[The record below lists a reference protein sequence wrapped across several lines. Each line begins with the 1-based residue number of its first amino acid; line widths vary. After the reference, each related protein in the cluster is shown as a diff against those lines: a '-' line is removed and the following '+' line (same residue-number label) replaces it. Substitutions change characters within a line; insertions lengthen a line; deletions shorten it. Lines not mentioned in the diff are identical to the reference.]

1 MNVKLFW
8 RFLIVSGLVLAILF
22 GVYVYKFS
30 KPRLVFCDVG
40 QGTGVLATMGEF
52 QFVYDTGPK
61 NGKFLSCLSRNM
73 PFWDKCIEV
82 VVISHWDS
90 DHSGGLDEVDDYYK
104 IDKLFSSQNN
114 EQYSYSRILALND
127 SLTTSWM
134 EFWVVWTDE
143 KSESNYGSVVAVLTI
158 GELKSLLMGDVP
170 IEVEEELLWS
180 RVKRDMGLAEKLKD
194 VDVILVG
201 HHGSKNSTG
210 KEWLEFIKPK
220 EAVIS
225 VGDNKFGHPSNE
237 VLDRLT
243 TAKVDVYRTDIEG
256 DIVFTD
262 FKDPANVER

>member
-1 MNVKLFW
+1 M
-8 RFLIVSGLVLAILF
+8 
-22 GVYVYKFS
+22 
-30 KPRLVFCDVG
+30 FCDVG

-73 PFWDKCIEV
+73 PFWDKRIEV

-90 DHSGGLDEVDDYYK
+90 DHSGGLDEVDEYYK
-104 IDKLFSSQNN
+104 IDSLYSNQIN
-114 EQYSYSRILALND
+114 EQISYSNVLALKD
-127 SLTTSWM
+127 TIKTSWM
-134 EFWVVWTDE
+134 EFWVVWTDD
-143 KSESNYGSVVAVLTI
+143 KSEPNYGSVVAVLTI
-158 GELKSLLMGDVP
+158 EELKSLLMGDVP
-170 IEVEEELLWS
+170 IEVEEELMWS
-180 RVKRDMGLAEKLKD
+180 RILRDDALAEKLEG

-243 TAKVDVYRTDIEG
+243 TTKVVIHRTDVEG

-262 FKDPANVER
+262 FEDSANVER